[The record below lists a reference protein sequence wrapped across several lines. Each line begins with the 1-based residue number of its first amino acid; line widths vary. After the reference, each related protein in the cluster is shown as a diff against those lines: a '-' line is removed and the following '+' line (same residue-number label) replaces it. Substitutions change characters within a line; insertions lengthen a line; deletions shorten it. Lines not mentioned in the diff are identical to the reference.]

1 MAFCC
6 WAISK
11 AGEILAP
18 WFPTSTQHLLGQKW
32 ILTNQSV
39 GNPQAM
45 VAWRLGMSVDIY
57 RYVEICY
64 DVMWLANTY
73 NIYIYIYTVCI
84 YNELNIKWL
93 SNQQLSLGPPHP
105 PRARRATLPKRPV
118 DPLPPTQPSGS
129 TWRHNAKY
137 QATPYGLTCGPC
149 SGNQLELRLLSIIF
163 YLAKLVY
170 YPLRPG
176 REKMG
181 PLRVAAV
188 PNSDVQRHTINYET
202 NQVRCLPSH
211 TAGLC
216 ANRTTHTPTWNNLH
230 GGSIFYL
237 YLSHCSKP
245 NNWLQPQTKL
255 ETVFLKA
262 GCSQCNTTP

>member
-1 MAFCC
+1 MLWCYVTY
-6 WAISK
+6 K
-11 AGEILAP
+11 YLQY
-18 WFPTSTQHLLGQKW
+18 TY
-32 ILTNQSV
+32 
-39 GNPQAM
+39 
-45 VAWRLGMSVDIY
+45 IY
-57 RYVEICY
+57 IHI
-64 DVMWLANTY
+64 
-73 NIYIYIYTVCI
+73 IYIYIYIIHIIYIYTYII

-118 DPLPPTQPSGS
+118 GPLPPIQPSGS
-129 TWRHNAKY
+129 TWRNAKD
-137 QATPYGLTCGPC
+137 QATPYGLTWTMQWKPLGTVTA
-149 SGNQLELRLLSIIF
+149 IIF

-181 PLRVAAV
+181 SLRVATV

-211 TAGLC
+211 TAGFLV
-216 ANRTTHTPTWNNLH
+216 RTTHTPTWNNLH

-245 NNWLQPQTKL
+245 TAAQGSSWALHDEAHQVAVTQPGLAPCSTYL
-255 ETVFLKA
+255 RASPMNLKA
-262 GCSQCNTTP
+262 FYVCSIYSVCTSPVFFRTQPSP